1 MNARHNGYFNAKVIY
16 NESLLAL
23 KDEHQDL
30 YSKTLDM
37 YPELSI
43 DDPSVVKEDLDI
55 AIEKLA
61 LVANLH
67 QPSHWVDDSYVLV
80 GKSQFL
86 KQDFEAAEETL
97 QYFSDNFNPS
107 DPGSRVYNNNLEKD
121 KNAARKREQQEQ
133 RKQREI
139 DRKLKEEEK
148 KKDKK
153 AKDKERKQAEKEK
166 EAEKKKKEQERKQ
179 DAKEREAEKKKEE
192 EARKQNA
199 KEREAERKKMA
210 DLKAKDKDADDKLR
224 GEVQAIKEKQREA
237 ARERSAGLRDLMKKQ
252 REEAASLKR
261 ANTKKLSD
269 LNAELRKARQD
280 FGVAERER
288 LSTERDRLKKERE
301 EAAKERR
308 RKSDTQKDALSQKE
322 IQLTAK
328 IAQLEKEI
336 EASEKAQVSSE
347 ESTAKGHESAIEQ
360 YKKRTEAV
368 DQEFLTQIDNVEK
381 QKESAEKNREERDAR
396 IAAEKE
402 AKAKEKEEAA
412 AREKKLKEEAAEKEE
427 AAAREKQLE
436 EEAAKKEEVSEP
448 EEESVDEA
456 SEEEVADNEEDFGPE
471 ENKAAKKYNTGKSGG
486 FLKHK
491 PAYTEGLF
499 WLARTYIE
507 RQNWVSAELTL
518 SKLEED
524 NTISKDIAKQ
534 LPATRAYFY
543 MKQKKMNAAKPYLE
557 KAIEVAPNKADKARY
572 AYILG
577 QLHQIDGS
585 TQESAKNFE
594 LAKKYARDYEMKFNA
609 TLSMIRNDWSAG
621 GLTTK
626 SAGKKLNGLARDR
639 KNEEYIDQIYFTKAE
654 ILLADGDVDGALAE
668 FKKAS
673 SQPNTNPAR
682 KADSY
687 YRLAD
692 LFFGRSEF
700 LAAKNYFDS
709 TLQVMSIKDE
719 RYNEVK
725 RKSENLRS
733 IATNSEI
740 VNVQD
745 SLLTLAN
752 LPEDE
757 LNAWAEQEYEK
768 SLEEE
773 KESGET
779 KEDQKTVRPP
789 INNIR
794 KQQGSFFAYNDNQV
808 TKGKS
813 DFNRKWGTISLQ
825 DNWRRS
831 DVVET
836 IIVDEPIEDIA
847 AAEVEDENK
856 QEEIDL
862 LLREIPRSAKQK
874 NIAKQKMESA
884 MYGLGTELRTKL
896 QNYEKSN
903 EQLLA
908 FIERFPTSPRLEKV
922 YYYLYLNNLD
932 LNNPTG
938 AKLYQNLLV
947 TEFPNSDLAKAI
959 TDPTYVETLETEE
972 KKLAEFYEE
981 TYMVFE
987 SGDYDKANE
996 MAAQH
1001 VDIFGPKNAYAAK
1014 FDLIQAMSK
1023 GAKEGKDNY
1032 IIALKNFISKYPN
1045 TPETTRAT
1053 EIMRFLRGDD
1063 DAFDSRL
1070 YTEQIEN
1077 FKIEEDKIHYVIVVL
1092 YDLDA
1097 ESIRNVKLDV
1107 NDYNRNFHKLE
1118 NLRISNIYLNTEEKI
1133 QVLLV
1138 RTFENKS
1145 AALEYIVGID
1155 EKTDRFLDVNQVE
1168 FDVFAASQGNYREIM
1183 KQKTIQNYEA
1193 FYDLHY
1199 Q

>member
-23 KDEHQDL
+23 EDEHQDL

-67 QPSHWVDDSYVLV
+67 QPSHWVDDCYVLV

-153 AKDKERKQAEKEK
+153 AKDKEKKQAEKER
-166 EAEKKKKEQERKQ
+166 EAERKQKEQERKR
-179 DAKEREAEKKKEE
+179 D
-192 EARKQNA
+192 A
-199 KEREAERKKMA
+199 KEREAERKNMA
-210 DLKAKDKDADDKLR
+210 DLKAKDKDADEKLR
-224 GEVQAIKEKQREA
+224 SEVQSIKEKQREA
-237 ARERSAGLRDLMKKQ
+237 ARERAAGLRDLMKKQ
-252 REEAASLKR
+252 REDAADLKR
-261 ANTKKLSD
+261 ANSKKLSD
-269 LNAELRKARQD
+269 LNADLRKARQD

-288 LSTERDRLKKERE
+288 LSTERDRAKKERE

-308 RKSDTQKDALSQKE
+308 RKSDTQKDVLSQSE

-328 IAQLEKEI
+328 IARLEKEI
-336 EASEKAQVSSE
+336 EAFEKSQVTSED
-347 ESTAKGHESAIEQ
+347 STAKGHESAIEQ
-360 YKKRTEAV
+360 YKKRTEEI
-368 DQEFLTQIDNVEK
+368 DREYITQIENVDK

-412 AREKKLKEEAAEKEE
+412 ARKE
-427 AAAREKQLE
+427 QVE
-436 EEAAKKEEVSEP
+436 EEAEQKEEVAEP
-448 EEESVDEA
+448 EEEILDET
-456 SEEEVADNEEDFGPE
+456 SEDEVAENEEDFE
-471 ENKAAKKYNTGKSGG
+471 AQDTKAAQKYNTGKSGG

-491 PAYTEGLF
+491 PAYAEGLF

-543 MKQKKMNAAKPYLE
+543 MKQKKINAAKPHLE

-594 LAKKYARDYEMKFNA
+594 LAKRFARDYEMKFNA
-609 TLSMIRNDWSAG
+609 NLSMIRNDWSAG

-654 ILLADGDVDGALAE
+654 ILLADGDVEGALEE

-709 TLQVMSIKDE
+709 TLQVMSKKDE
-719 RYNEVK
+719 RYNDVK

-740 VNVQD
+740 VNLQD

-752 LPEDE
+752 LPEDQ
-757 LNAWAEQEYEK
+757 LNAWAEKEYEK
-768 SLEEE
+768 SVEEE
-773 KESGET
+773 KESGEAE
-779 KEDQKTVRPP
+779 EDQKTVRPP
-789 INNIR
+789 LSTLR
-794 KQQGSFFAYNDNQV
+794 KPQGSFFAYNDNQV
-808 TKGKS
+808 SKGKS
-813 DFNRKWGTISLQ
+813 DFNRKWGTLSLQ

-836 IIVDEPIEDIA
+836 IIVDEPLEEIAEADI
-847 AAEVEDENK
+847 EDENK
-856 QEEIDL
+856 QEEIEL
-862 LLREIPRSAKQK
+862 LLREVPRSAKQK
-874 NIAKQKMESA
+874 DIAKQKMESA

-903 EQLLA
+903 EQLLT

-932 LNNPTG
+932 LDNPSG
-938 AKLYQNLLV
+938 ANLYQNLLV

-981 TYMVFE
+981 TYLVFE
-987 SGDYDKANE
+987 SGDYAKANE

-1001 VDIFGPKNAYAAK
+1001 VDIFGPKNSYAAK

-1023 GAKEGKDNY
+1023 GAKEGKDDY
-1032 IIALKNFISKYPN
+1032 IVALKNFISKYPN

-1063 DAFDSRL
+1063 QAFDSRL

-1077 FKIEEDKIHYVIVVL
+1077 FKIEEDKLHYVIVVL

-1118 NLRISNIYLNTEEKI
+1118 NLRITNIYLNTEEKV
-1133 QVLLV
+1133 QVLLI

-1145 AALEYIVGID
+1145 EALNYIAGVD

-1168 FDVFAASQGNYREIM
+1168 FDIFAASQGNYREIM
-1183 KQKTIQNYEA
+1183 KQKTMQNYEA

-1199 Q
+1199 VQ